1 MLWLWWVS
9 ARVYNARLYIVLSL
23 RESRMDRL
31 FEFIGNHIELSALF
45 FGLLVAL
52 WYTER
57 SKAGKALS
65 PQTATLMM
73 NKDEAVIVDIREKKE
88 YSEGRITGSLHIP
101 FDSLK
106 ERGVELKKFQDKQI
120 ILVDKM
126 GQHSGMAAKL
136 LKAEGFENIARMSG
150 GITEWKSVNLPL
162 VKK

>member
-1 MLWLWWVS
+1 
-9 ARVYNARLYIVLSL
+9 
-23 RESRMDRL
+23 MDRL

-45 FGLLVAL
+45 FALLAAL
-52 WYTER
+52 WFSEKSR
-57 SKAGKALS
+57 AGKAVS
-65 PQTATLMM
+65 PQVATLMM

-88 YSEGRITGSLHIP
+88 FAEGKITGSVHIP

-106 ERGVELKKFQDKQI
+106 ERSVELKKFENKQI

-136 LKAEGFENIARMSG
+136 LKTEGFENVARMSG
-150 GITEWKSVNLPL
+150 GISEWKSSNMPL

>member
-1 MLWLWWVS
+1 
-9 ARVYNARLYIVLSL
+9 
-23 RESRMDRL
+23 MDRL

-45 FGLLVAL
+45 VALVAAL

-57 SKAGKALS
+57 SKSGKALS
-65 PQTATLMM
+65 PQTAVLMM

-88 YSEGRITGSLHIP
+88 FSEGRITGSLHMP

-106 ERGVELKKFQDKQI
+106 ERSVELKKFQDKQI

-136 LKAEGFENIARMSG
+136 LKTEGFENVARMSG
-150 GITEWKSVNLPL
+150 GITEWKSLNLPL